1 MGLDMYL
8 DQRKRVGMFDE
19 NKKDYV
25 ESAKI
30 TVEKTFTD
38 GTKSTEEIEVPR
50 MHSSIT
56 MRVPVAYW
64 RKANMLHRWFLSAAE
79 AKEDNCEPLDITGK
93 QIQELVQLCRD
104 VLADHSKAKD
114 LLPTCAGFFFG
125 DTEYD
130 EYYFECL
137 EETVNM
143 LKDLDPDAWYVYQAS
158 W

>member
-8 DQRKRVGMFDE
+8 DQRRGVGIYDGT
-19 NKKDYV
+19 KKSCV

-30 TVEKTFTD
+30 TIEKTFED
-38 GTKSTEEIEVPR
+38 GTTDTEEIEVPK
-50 MHSSIT
+50 MHSGIT
-56 MRVPVAYW
+56 MRIPVAYW
-64 RKANMLHRWFLSAAE
+64 RKANMIHRWFLNAAD
-79 AKEDNCEPLDITGK
+79 ADEDNCEPLDITGK

-114 LLPTCAGFFFG
+114 LLPTCDGFFFG

-130 EYYFECL
+130 EYYFEYL
-137 EETVNM
+137 EETIDM
-143 LKDLDPDAWYVYQAS
+143 LKDLDPNAQYVYQAS